1 LFLVGCKG
9 KVLVIGYKLLEDVD
23 LLFKISD
30 LLLVIGRVLFAS
42 LDDLFDTLS
51 LNLDSVEVLIST
63 Q

>member
-1 LFLVGCKG
+1 M
-9 KVLVIGYKLLEDVD
+9 LVIGYKLLEDVD